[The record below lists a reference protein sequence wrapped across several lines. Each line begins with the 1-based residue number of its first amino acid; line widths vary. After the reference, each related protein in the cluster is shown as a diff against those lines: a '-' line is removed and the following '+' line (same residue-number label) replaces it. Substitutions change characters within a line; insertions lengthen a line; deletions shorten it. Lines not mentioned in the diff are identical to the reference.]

1 MRVDDD
7 VEVDPRGEVRT
18 GELGGRGRFSGAGGA
33 GVVGSGDAMGIWDW
47 NDSEEL
53 TELESSAKFPS
64 GKESSCPPSW
74 GSSVSAN

>member
-1 MRVDDD
+1 VRVEDG
-7 VEVDPRGEVRT
+7 VEADPRGVVRP
-18 GELGGRGRFSGAGGA
+18 GELGRRGRFSGAEGA
-33 GVVGSGDAMGIWDW
+33 GVLGSGDAMGIWDW

-64 GKESSCPPSW
+64 GKENSCPPSW